1 MITDYIDSEA
11 ADIILDLIDTDY
23 KNKLVAAYIT
33 LQLGHDEIDSHK
45 DIADALNEELG
56 LRTKVQRLM
65 DWRNGARPCPK
76 RVAAYMRRVLLEYIF
91 ADEAAEALIA
101 LLSLDYED

>member
-1 MITDYIDSEA
+1 MITDYIDNESA
-11 ADIILDLIDTDY
+11 SIILDLIDTDY
-23 KNKLVAAYIT
+23 KNKLVAAYIK
-33 LQLGHDEIDSHK
+33 LQLSYDDINTHK
-45 DIADALNEELG
+45 DIVGALNAELG

-91 ADEAAEALIA
+91 ADEAADALIT
-101 LLSLDYED
+101 LLDLDYEE